1 MNPTFTSVPFKTE
14 SGLSQIDGIA
24 KFSSAGIVLEFESK
38 FFGLIKGGIKE
49 MRVGIDEILDVKFK
63 KGFFK
68 AGAKIQIRLKNF
80 TRLTELPSQDGK
92 LTLKIKREDFD
103 LAKEAVDSFTKDL
116 DDHNVSQPPVR
127 TSVSDLFDNTGE
139 LVEDDLDTM
148 ELDEESAGE
157 GLTKE

>member
-63 KGFFK
+63 KGLFK

-103 LAKEAVDSFTKDL
+103 LAREAVDGFIKDL
-116 DDHNVSQPPVR
+116 DDHNVSQPPTR
-127 TSVSDLFDNTGE
+127 TSVSDLFDSTGE
-139 LVEDDLDTM
+139 LLQDDLDTR
-148 ELDEESAGE
+148 ELDEEPGGLGE
-157 GLTKE
+157 TKE

>member
-24 KFSSAGIVLEFESK
+24 KFSSAGIVMEFEAK

-63 KGFFK
+63 KGLFK

-80 TRLTELPSQDGK
+80 TRLSELPSQDGK

-103 LAKEAVDSFTKDL
+103 LAKEAVEMITKDL
-116 DDHNVSQPPVR
+116 SDHNESQPPTH
-127 TSVSDLFDNTGE
+127 TSVSSLFESTGE
-139 LVEDDLDTM
+139 LKEDDLDTQ
-148 ELDEESAGE
+148 ELE
-157 GLTKE
+157 K